1 MRVGAWGVG
10 SQIAM
15 ESSELESDVGSWTQV
30 GTIGELQPF
39 GEQLTDYEPS
49 ILDDFS
55 GFIPV
60 FTSDGQVPLV
70 DKYDAERVVQSA
82 WKSLPA
88 REMELPWESDF
99 WSKFLDP
106 NVSAMDMLTRGI
118 KRPVPAPDVD
128 GNATF

>member
-1 MRVGAWGVG
+1 
-10 SQIAM
+10 M

-99 WSKFLDP
+99 WTKFLDP

-118 KRPVPAPDVD
+118 KRPVHAPDVD

>member
-1 MRVGAWGVG
+1 
-10 SQIAM
+10 M

-39 GEQLTDYEPS
+39 GDQQSDYEPS

-70 DKYDAERVVQSA
+70 DKYDAERVLQSA
-82 WKSLPA
+82 WKTLPA

-99 WSKFLDP
+99 WTKFLDP